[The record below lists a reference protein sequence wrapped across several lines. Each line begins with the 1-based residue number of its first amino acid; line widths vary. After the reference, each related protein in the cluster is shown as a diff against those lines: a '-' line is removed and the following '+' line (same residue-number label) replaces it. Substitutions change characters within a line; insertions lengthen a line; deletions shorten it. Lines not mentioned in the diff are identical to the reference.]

1 MLFASF
7 EVGGRDYKLA
17 LNTRS
22 MMELE
27 KKIGC
32 NPLAIFGE
40 DGATIPTI
48 TTMIQILTASL
59 QKYEHGFTEAQAAE
73 LFDKWLE
80 EGHGLTDFIQVII
93 EIYKASGLVRVEDEE
108 RKN

>member
-1 MLFASF
+1 MLYANFT
-7 EVGGRDYKLA
+7 VGERDYKLA

-22 MMELE
+22 MMDLE

-40 DGATIPTI
+40 EGTTIPTI
-48 TTMIQILTASL
+48 TTMIAILTASL
-59 QKYEHGFTEAQAAE
+59 QKFEHGFSETQATE
-73 LFDKWLE
+73 LFDQWLS
-80 EGHGLTDFIQVII
+80 EGHSLTDFIAVII
-93 EIYKASGLVRVEDEE
+93 DIYKASGLVRIEDIE